1 MLSSVG
7 GTWTWTAAAKC
18 LSVVMSAQLIVS
30 ETVFGALF
38 GLAVHGRWPTPTEA
52 AGLAALIA
60 GVVAATRNF
69 YRNNFI
75 RRVNIL

>member
-7 GTWTWTAAAKC
+7 GTWAWTAAAKC

-38 GLAVHGRWPTPTEA
+38 GLAVHGRWPTRPKRP
-52 AGLAALIA
+52 ALP
-60 GVVAATRNF
+60 R
-69 YRNNFI
+69 
-75 RRVNIL
+75 